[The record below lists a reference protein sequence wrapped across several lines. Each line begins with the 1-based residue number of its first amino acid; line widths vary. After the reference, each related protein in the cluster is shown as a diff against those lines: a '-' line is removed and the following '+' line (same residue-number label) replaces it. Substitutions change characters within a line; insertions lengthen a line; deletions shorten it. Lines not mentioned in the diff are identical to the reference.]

1 VYYCEMGERRESE
14 TEERVTQYLSRRRCS
29 VIERHSFDKSIFKE
43 KPLIWMMGPT
53 GAGKGTQCSKMHA
66 RYGFTSLSSGELMR
80 LEIIEGTERS
90 LTFGEAMK
98 SGKRIPCEVVIDVI
112 SQAIVALAEESKG
125 FVIDGFPLTE
135 EQADAFVKE
144 FGEPSLV
151 LHFHCNN
158 RVLRERLVQRNNY
171 DDSSEAIANR
181 FDVFKESTKAVLN
194 KYNAIT
200 IHADK
205 SRDEVFSEI
214 EKLMLEH
221 FNMTAHNAH
230 E

>member
-1 VYYCEMGERRESE
+1 MERRDSE
-14 TEERVTQYLSRRRCS
+14 VEERVTEYLSRRRCS
-29 VIERHSFDKSIFKE
+29 VIERRKFDKSIITE

-53 GAGKGTQCSKMHA
+53 GAGKGTQCAKMHA
-66 RYGFTSLSSGELMR
+66 MYGFTHLSSGELMR
-80 LEIIEGTERS
+80 LEVIEGTERS

-98 SGKRIPCEVVIDVI
+98 SGIRIQDEVVIDVI
-112 SQAIVALAEESKG
+112 SQAIVALAKESKG
-125 FVIDGFPLTE
+125 FIIDGFPLTV

-144 FGEPSLV
+144 FGAPGLV

-158 RVLRERLVQRNNY
+158 RVLRERLHERNNY

-181 FDVFKESTKAVLN
+181 LHGFSESTQPVLK

-205 SRDEVFSEI
+205 SKDEVFSEI
-214 EKLMLEH
+214 EKLLLEH
-221 FNMTAHNAH
+221 FNMTAHTDK
-230 E
+230 